1 MVPVWFLGKTTNN
14 NSLLLIKKKEKSFLQ
29 FWVFNKEGIE
39 AQGEEN
45 VTYSKQFVAWSK
57 KDCLDLPVNDKN
69 RMNQDNFQNS
79 GF

>member
-1 MVPVWFLGKTTNN
+1 M
-14 NSLLLIKKKEKSFLQ
+14 
-29 FWVFNKEGIE
+29 FNKEGIE